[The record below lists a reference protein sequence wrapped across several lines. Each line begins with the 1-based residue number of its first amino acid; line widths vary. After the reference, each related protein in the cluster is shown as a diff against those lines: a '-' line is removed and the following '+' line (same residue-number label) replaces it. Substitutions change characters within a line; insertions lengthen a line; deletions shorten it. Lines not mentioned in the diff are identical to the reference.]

1 MKDVS
6 GNKVKAF
13 LIGPF
18 LADRIGG
25 RDNHFN
31 LIRICAATAVMI
43 SHAFAVVTGDVMSEP
58 FRAATKISLGE
69 YAVAVFFG
77 VSGLLIARSFD
88 RRASFL
94 HFLVARVLRLYPALM
109 VALLLTAFVLGPVVT
124 LLDSTAYFSARGT
137 WIYVPVNLT
146 LAFRSDVLPGVFT
159 TNPMPGIVNGPL
171 WSLFYEVTCY
181 GFVVVTGLVG
191 LLRHKG
197 LFAILLAAVVCGHV
211 VSVFAAPAGGI
222 AFKLDLLG
230 FVGFPFALG
239 MAAYVWRDRLRLG
252 VAFAALLWLAPV
264 ATLLI
269 PLLTPFLGSAIIVA
283 VVYTT
288 FWLALVPKGPLL
300 HYNALGDF
308 SYGVY
313 IFAYPIQQ
321 TLELRSVVATPLH
334 NMLLTAPLMLGCA
347 ALSWHFVESPSLA
360 RARAIGDGLH
370 SAMRRLLG
378 GKVVSVQA
386 G

>member
-1 MKDVS
+1 MTDGGASKAR
-6 GNKVKAF
+6 AF
-13 LIGPF
+13 LVGPV

-43 SHAFAVVTGDVMSEP
+43 SHAFAVVTGDDMAEP
-58 FRAATKISLGE
+58 LRAATKFSLGQ

-94 HFLVARVLRLYPALM
+94 HFLVARVLRLYPALF
-109 VALLLTAFVLGPVVT
+109 VALLLTAFVLGPLIT
-124 LLDSTAYFSARGT
+124 GLDSTAYFSARET
-137 WIYVPVNLT
+137 WVYVPVNLT
-146 LAFRSDVLPGVFT
+146 LAFRSNVLPGVFT
-159 TNPMPGIVNGPL
+159 TNPLAGIVNAPL

-181 GFVVVTGLVG
+181 GFVVLAGFAG

-197 LFAILLAAVVCGHV
+197 LFAIFLAAVAGAHI
-211 VSVFAAPAGGI
+211 VSVFTEPAGGI

-252 VAFAALLWLAPV
+252 AAFAALLWLAPV

-269 PLLTPFLGSAIIVA
+269 PILTPFLASAIMLA
-283 VVYTT
+283 LVYTT

-300 HYNALGDF
+300 RYNALGDF

-321 TLELRSVVATPLH
+321 TLELQGVTTTPLG

-347 ALSWHFVESPSLA
+347 ALSWHFVESPSLGRVREA
-360 RARAIGDGLH
+360 GDWLQ
-370 SAMRRLLG
+370 RRFG
-378 GKVVSVQA
+378 AKVPLQA